1 MQIRTIRWV
10 QGTFMLRA
18 ILVSIIGVILSAP
31 HARAD
36 WITNIYSNDRAE
48 VDSIN
53 RFLVIRDTEPLY
65 FFGEK
70 ILPLGDVSG
79 DGYVDILAWRRVGTI
94 YDVNPSFVFYG
105 GPLADDS
112 FDLRLDSLYGS
123 VNMIGDINA
132 DGYDDLGYC
141 KGWSGFRAIYGGPNL
156 SDSTDFLIPSIK
168 PWAMSNANRAIDLL
182 GDGTLYL
189 PLASDVNGG
198 PVNIYRIDHLRDTIP
213 EFILPDT
220 GHSFGFQVVT
230 GEFSGDGY
238 PDIAVS
244 SSWSDTNFIK
254 FYFGGPSFDTVSDFT
269 ITNTD
274 PRFGQIIVPLGD
286 FNADGH
292 PDLLAVGQSS
302 PYPQGIYFLGDVIDN
317 QMDMVIN
324 IEWYGGYRGST
335 DADLI
340 GDFNSDGYPDFV
352 TSYTLTPSAYHNVLH
367 VYLGGPR
374 SDSVIS
380 PDIIMDGVSIPGG
393 QVFLGWEV
401 RGIGDF
407 SGDGIDDFAAM
418 STTASGG
425 PDWYGEI
432 NFFAGYNPDNPTDVD
447 YEFEPGLP
455 KDFQL
460 DQSFPNP
467 FNSETTIGFR
477 LPQADHVTL
486 VITNALGRRVRTLI
500 DRRLSPGKY
509 QVQWD
514 GKDELGTQVASGVY
528 IYSISTGEHRQSR
541 KMMLL
546 K

>member
-1 MQIRTIRWV
+1 MPTEIWEIRTALKKLLV
-10 QGTFMLRA
+10 QIA
-18 ILVSIIGVILSAP
+18 LVVCLAAF
-31 HARAD
+31 ARAD
-36 WITNIYSNDRAE
+36 WITNIYSNDRAQ

-65 FFGEK
+65 FFGEN
-70 ILPLGDVSG
+70 ILPLGDISG

-94 YDVNPSFVFYG
+94 ADVNPAFVFHG

-112 FDLRLDSLYGS
+112 FELRLDSLYGS

-132 DGYDDLGYC
+132 DGYDDLGYY
-141 KGWSGFRAIYGGPNL
+141 KGWTGFRIIYGGPSL
-156 SDSTDFLIPSIK
+156 SDSTDFLIPGLRPGSL
-168 PWAMSNANRAIDLL
+168 SNDNRAIDLL

-189 PLASDVNGG
+189 PLATKAAGG
-198 PVNIYRIDHLRDTIP
+198 PVNIYRIDNLRDTIP
-213 EFILPDT
+213 EFVLPDT
-220 GHSFGFQVVT
+220 GENFGSQVIT
-230 GEFSGDGY
+230 GEFSGDQY
-238 PDIAVS
+238 PDIAVA
-244 SSWSDTNFIK
+244 SSWSDTNFIM
-254 FYFGGPSFDTVSDFT
+254 FFFGGPSFDTVSDFT
-269 ITNTD
+269 ITSTD
-274 PRFGQIIVPLGD
+274 PRFGQIMVPLGD

-292 PDLLAVGQSS
+292 PDLLVVGQSS
-302 PYPQGIYFLGDVIDN
+302 PYPQGIYFLGDLIDN
-317 QMDMVIN
+317 QMDMVTN

-352 TSYTLTPSAYHNVLH
+352 TSYTLTPNAYHNVLH
-367 VYLGGPR
+367 IYLGGPR

-380 PDIIMDGVSIPGG
+380 PDIIIDGVSIPGG

-425 PDWYGEI
+425 PNWYGEI
-432 NFFAGYNPDNPTDVD
+432 NFFAGYNADSPTDVD
-447 YEFEPGLP
+447 HEFEPGLP

-467 FNSETTIGFR
+467 FNSETSIGFR
-477 LPQADHVTL
+477 LPQAGDVTL
-486 VITNALGRRVRTLI
+486 FVTNSLGQRVRTLI
-500 DRRLSPGKY
+500 DRRLSPGSY
-509 QVQWD
+509 QLQWD
-514 GKDELGTQVASGVY
+514 GRDELGRQVASGVY
-528 IYSISTGEHRQSR
+528 IYSLSTEEHRESR
-541 KMMLL
+541 KMMFL